1 MSLMSTLMYTIMAL
15 PVILMVLALLLKRR
29 QSSYPSWRDVDPA
42 VLKVGGSA
50 KKLEAAAD
58 ADVIVIGSGLGGLT
72 SAAVLSKAGFKVVVL
87 EQHDVIGGATHTF
100 EDGGFEFDVGIH
112 YLGGAMDTWLSPVR
126 RLWAA
131 VSDNKLEWTYCDP
144 NFDVCHNAS
153 SGESIPF
160 CGKAA
165 DNDARIAAAE
175 SLEAGRPCGPGAR
188 PGTRPGAVAAALRAY
203 RRAETLA
210 HLAGAAMV
218 AFKAL
223 PPAALRLAWPLLAP
237 LWRKYGCATVA
248 EVCAACG
255 MSGELASLTGVVSY
269 LYGDYGVHSRRKRR
283 PAPHSTRTH
292 GASRRPDPAATEP
305 LQPMAM
311 LPTIQPVVMQTT
323 FQPVAMWTSPWPVA
337 VPPPFSRALHA
348 HSACLS
354 RAGVHPARAPMFLH
368 ALVSTHYNGGAFFPT
383 GGSSYAAARSL
394 VCALA
399 YPHSH
404 QGARTEALATSR
416 FALSLHCS
424 SLTHRVTARTPS
436 PPPSTDTGR
445 LPRRSWRPSRAT
457 AARASCARPC
467 PRSPSTRP
475 AAAPSGSSRAEWRCA
490 RGWR

>member
-15 PVILMVLALLLKRR
+15 PVILVVLALLLKRR

-112 YLGGAMDTWLSPVR
+112 YLGGEMDTWLSPVR

-165 DNDARIAAAE
+165 DNEARIAAAE
-175 SLEAGRPCGPGAR
+175 SLK
-188 PGTRPGAVAAALRAY
+188 GTRPGAVAAALRAY

-237 LWRKYGCATVA
+237 LWRKHGCATVA

-269 LYGDYGVHSRRKRR
+269 LYGDYGVN
-283 PAPHSTRTH
+283 
-292 GASRRPDPAATEP
+292 
-305 LQPMAM
+305 
-311 LPTIQPVVMQTT
+311 PVGSV
-323 FQPVAMWTSPWPVA
+323 VL
-337 VPPPFSRALHA
+337 LHA
-348 HSACLS
+348 HTAPRLGPTLLPQSHSSLWPCCLQSNLWSCRLHSSLWPCGLHRGPWPCRLPSHGLCMLTLPVFRAQASTPHARRCSFTPWS
-354 RAGVHPARAPMFLH
+354 RRTTTAAPSSPLAAPRAP
-368 ALVSTHYNGGAFFPT
+368 PP
-383 GGSSYAAARSL
+383 ARSL
-394 VCALA
+394 
-399 YPHSH
+399 
-404 QGARTEALATSR
+404 ARMRTHNLTREERAPK
-416 FALSLHCS
+416 CS
-424 SLTHRVTARTPS
+424 
-436 PPPSTDTGR
+436 
-445 LPRRSWRPSRAT
+445 
-457 AARASCARPC
+457 
-467 PRSPSTRP
+467 
-475 AAAPSGSSRAEWRCA
+475 
-490 RGWR
+490 